1 MVSPHR
7 WSVILE
13 TPDEVRGVH
22 ERMNFCKFFYLT
34 SWYTS
39 LVEVVEVVLNW
50 FPTGSGPGLGILGH
64 DMACYACLHA
74 LKSINYHGSRLLP
87 TRHQVV
93 SSVNRL
99 LSV

>member
-1 MVSPHR
+1 MYIVVSPHR

-13 TPDEVRGVH
+13 TPDEVGGVH
-22 ERMNFCKFFYLT
+22 ERMNFCKFSYLT

-39 LVEVVEVVLNW
+39 LVVLNW
-50 FPTGSGPGLGILGH
+50 FPTGSGPGLGILWH
-64 DMACYACLHA
+64 DMACYACLNA

-93 SSVNRL
+93 SSLNRL
-99 LSV
+99 LGV